1 MSSKLF
7 NFYSFDEC
15 SDEDKLFK
23 KLDLLKNESKI
34 HYTQDENYLIKIKDL
49 ELTDDEIEKLSVF
62 LDSLNVLP
70 YLGHEDEGDTDF
82 DDYDDDSGNDD
93 IDDNYNG
100 RYKSRNDDYDDDY

>member
-15 SDEDKLFK
+15 SDEDKLFN

-34 HYTQDENYLIKIKDL
+34 HYTQDDNYLIKIKDL

-70 YLGHEDEGDTDF
+70 YLGYEEEVDNDF
-82 DDYDDDSGNDD
+82 DDYDNDSDDD
-93 IDDNYNG
+93 IDDIIPKKTKKRKQINI
-100 RYKSRNDDYDDDY
+100 

>member
-34 HYTQDENYLIKIKDL
+34 HYTQDDNYLIKIKDL

-70 YLGHEDEGDTDF
+70 YLGHEDEVDTDS

-100 RYKSRNDDYDDDY
+100 RYKSRDDDYDDDY

>member
-15 SDEDKLFK
+15 SDEDKLFN

-34 HYTQDENYLIKIKDL
+34 HYTQDDNYLIKIKDL

-70 YLGHEDEGDTDF
+70 YLGYEEEMDNDF
-82 DDYDDDSGNDD
+82 DDYDDDSDD
-93 IDDNYNG
+93 DNDDNYNG